1 MSLSGGPLGTPASR
15 VEPLAYPL
23 YPFTLSPP
31 WATSETFA
39 PNTACN
45 AVLESYRNG
54 QQSAQA
60 AHKPR
65 PERTNGK
72 GARPK
77 PPRQS

>member
-1 MSLSGGPLGTPASR
+1 MGYLRDFRARFAAQLARMTPEQ
-15 VEPLAYPL
+15 VEAVL
-23 YPFTLSPP
+23 
-31 WATSETFA
+31 
-39 PNTACN
+39 NTACN